1 MDEDVTS
8 ETSALTTQ
16 DKFLISDVSN
26 TGNPNHFVTGATLRS
41 FAGAG
46 FDIHDH
52 ATSQLANPNDND
64 RLAVSDE
71 DMSGDPMRYIT
82 LGQIAA
88 HASFDLHDDVTTN
101 LTSISTADR
110 MLITDESGSGDPM
123 RYVNVSQL
131 DSQVGII
138 ATRSAATSPPST
150 PCHRPLTMR

>member
-1 MDEDVTS
+1 
-8 ETSALTTQ
+8 
-16 DKFLISDVSN
+16 
-26 TGNPNHFVTGATLRS
+26 
-41 FAGAG
+41 
-46 FDIHDH
+46 
-52 ATSQLANPNDND
+52 
-64 RLAVSDE
+64 
-71 DMSGDPMRYIT
+71 MRYIT

-131 DSQVGII
+131 DSRFGASLGTDITTQ
-138 ATRSAATSPPST
+138 ST